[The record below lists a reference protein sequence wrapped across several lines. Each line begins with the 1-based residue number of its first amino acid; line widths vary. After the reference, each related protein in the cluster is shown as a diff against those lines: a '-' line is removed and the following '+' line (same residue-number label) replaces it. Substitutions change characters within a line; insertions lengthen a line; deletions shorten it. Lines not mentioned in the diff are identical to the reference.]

1 MVIEQR
7 RGRKNLMILQRHL
20 QFAWIDPVYKQNYT
34 PVQCLTE
41 ILLIGLLPFYREKG
55 MEIVTICFQLYFRY

>member
-20 QFAWIDPVYKQNYT
+20 QLAWIHPVYEQNHT

-41 ILLIGLLPFYREKG
+41 ILFIGLLPFYREKG
-55 MEIVTICFQLYFRY
+55 MES